1 MVYARDVRVK
11 TTHEILGDLEVYI
24 NVLGE
29 KLRSGEET
37 SLNHLAFIVQ
47 EMTKILADA
56 VERETENVRR
66 IVKTWIEDLEHI
78 KTLVEEYN
86 EGSGSLSRI
95 WDYLNN
101 RIDTLQG
108 DCGCDLI

>member
-11 TTHEILGDLEVYI
+11 PIHEILEDLEIYI
-24 NVLGE
+24 SVLGE
-29 KLRSGEET
+29 KLRSGEEEAPL
-37 SLNHLAFIVQ
+37 SHLAFVVQ
-47 EMTKILADA
+47 EITKILVEA
-56 VERETENVRR
+56 VERETKN
-66 IVKTWIEDLEHI
+66 WIEDLEHI

-101 RIDTLQG
+101 RIDTLQA
-108 DCGCDLI
+108 DCEL